1 VRIKEHKKKESES
14 IMTSKSSKITMDS
27 KWLDRM
33 DIDSSTGSSV
43 ASREEKAIGKLRMQ
57 WQFGDWKSLSSIEI
71 SEFINH
77 PNRGEVALL
86 SACAWIQLGNL
97 KYGKTLLLMAREWG
111 CNKKLMITLLVAG
124 AYEKIAEY
132 SQLRG
137 WESKAIE
144 CWQKSAEGL
153 GGDVSLLSMAKCANS
168 FHK

>member
-1 VRIKEHKKKESES
+1 
-14 IMTSKSSKITMDS
+14 MTSKNSKITMDS
-27 KWLDRM
+27 KWLDRI

-43 ASREEKAIGKLRMQ
+43 YSQEEKIIGKLRMQ
-57 WQFGDWKSLSSIEI
+57 WQFGDWKSLSNIEV
-71 SEFINH
+71 SEFTNH
-77 PNRGEVALL
+77 PNRAEVALL

-97 KYGKTLLLMAREWG
+97 NHGKTLLIMAREWG

-137 WESKAIE
+137 RESKASE
-144 CWQKSAEGL
+144 YWKKSAEGL
-153 GGDVSLLSMAKCANS
+153 GGDINLLSMAKCANS